1 MKPTLQSL
9 IITLLLALLGGH
21 SSLQAQTLLRCTE
34 FRTGRDMIDTKVQC
48 ALQDREGM
56 LWFGTNVGLCRYD
69 GQAFQNFCSTPENDS
84 PLTSNYVFEI
94 CEQPTQPGYIWVVTL
109 NQQVYRF
116 CIATSRFEP
125 VLPMLNVSSWT
136 RLMARRY
143 RRVLYPMAKNQAMWV
158 VLSDGSCARFTY
170 RDPSVNE
177 VWTVEEQGK
186 SRTLYN
192 IYEDQHGREWLLT
205 DRGPRIHGRGQVS
218 DYPFTMITEARDTVF
233 LGSKDGYLASYTDQ
247 GGLHFLE
254 QTDSLLFANEKQA
267 GELWPPA
274 DVIPCKG
281 EELPDEPLRELLV
294 DRQGNHWM
302 LGENALYRVSLQ
314 KRETSFLPIPIDDQV
329 GAILLEDANHLLF
342 GTMRQSV
349 IGRLNLSDGS
359 CQFLASDG
367 RWVNDVTSFTKG
379 AILSLCNTHD
389 GSLWVGTRRSG
400 LYRLSHGGVEHFMP
414 GDSLS
419 INSSTIRSMF
429 EDEYHRLW
437 IGTWGGGLN
446 GVNLQRRPY
455 VFNHRGNSLRS
466 YPGEEYNNVQSVS
479 GDNNGHIMVGTP
491 RGLLTF
497 SNKVKSPAELRYYIH
512 TRKSDNPNS
521 LPVNPV
527 TETFFDQE
535 GTPIVCTYGF
545 NTSVIRKG
553 SLLSDTA
560 YFETHYNLDF
570 PESNTVLSGTV
581 DRNGNIWTV
590 SERGIQ
596 RYHVSTGCFDFYH
609 TDDLGF
615 DIKMTDCAMR
625 SSSDGRMFVGAD
637 GGILTFHCDS
647 LRKSGFSPQVVFTDV
662 SVDGSHRL
670 TVHLASLD
678 FRPNSKRLHFGYWLE
693 GFDSHWQYT
702 DHPNLV
708 FTNLQP
714 GHYVLHARSIN
725 SEGSWTDNESTLPI
739 DIPMT
744 WDNSWYWT
752 YVLLALL
759 IMGAVLLYVVHRLQ
773 DRLHSEQQK
782 ASQLQLQLDETHQEL
797 QRTSV
802 ALDVA
807 KASIP
812 TTNGEDTDPENA
824 LPAIQE
830 PKTWGM
836 SITEIE
842 QMEEGDRQFLERIQQ
857 YVLENMGNPDLEV
870 GELADVSLVSR
881 TSFYRRLKQLSGLS
895 PVDFIRQQRIECAKS
910 LIVEGKDT
918 ISEIAYKV
926 GFSDPKYFSKC
937 FKKYVGL
944 TPQDYRQMVKA
955 EKKE

>member
-1 MKPTLQSL
+1 MKPILQPL
-9 IITLLLALLGGH
+9 IITLALYLL
-21 SSLQAQTLLRCTE
+21 SVIFPIQAQPLLRCTE
-34 FRTGRDMIDTKVQC
+34 FRAGRDMIDTKVQC

-69 GQAFQNFCSTPENDS
+69 GQAFQNFCSTPENDT

-136 RLMARRY
+136 RLMARRH
-143 RRVLYPMAKNQAMWV
+143 RRVLYPMEQNQAMWV
-158 VLSDGSCARFTY
+158 VLSDGLCARFSYQDLT
-170 RDPSVNE
+170 DNE

-192 IYEDQHGREWLLT
+192 IYEDQQGREWLLT

-218 DYPFTMITEARDTVF
+218 DYPFTMITEVRDTVY
-233 LGSKDGYLASYTDQ
+233 LGSRDGYQARYTDQ
-247 GGLHFLE
+247 EGLHFLE
-254 QTDSLLFANEKQA
+254 QADSLLFSQEKQA
-267 GELWPPA
+267 GAHWPPA
-274 DVIPCKG
+274 DVLPCNG
-281 EELPDEPLRELLV
+281 EELPEGPLRELLV

-302 LGENALYRVSLQ
+302 LGEDALYRLSLQ
-314 KRETSFLPIPIDDQV
+314 ERETQFLPLPIQDQV
-329 GAILLEDANHLLF
+329 GAILLEDVDHLLF
-342 GTMRQSV
+342 GTIRQSV
-349 IGRLNLSDGS
+349 IGRLDLTDGH
-359 CQFLASDG
+359 CQFLTPDG
-367 RWVNDVTSFTKG
+367 RWVSDVTSFAKG
-379 AILSLCNTHD
+379 AILSLCSTHD

-400 LYRLSHGGVEHFMP
+400 LYRLGQEGVEHYMP

-419 INSSTIRSMF
+419 INSSTIRSMY

-437 IGTWGGGLN
+437 IGTWGGGVN
-446 GVNLQRRPY
+446 GVNIQRRPY
-455 VFNHRGNSLRS
+455 VFYHRGNSLLS
-466 YPGEEYNNVQSVS
+466 YPGEEFNNVQSVS
-479 GDNNGHIMVGTP
+479 GDHDGQIMVGTP

-497 SNKVKSPAELRYYIH
+497 SSQVKSPAELRYYIH
-512 TRKSDNPNS
+512 TRQSDNPNS

-560 YFETHYNLDF
+560 YFETHYNHDF

-581 DRNGNIWTV
+581 DCHGNIWTV

-596 RYHVSTGCFDFYH
+596 RYHVTTGCFDFYH
-609 TDDLGF
+609 ADDLGY
-615 DIKMTDCAMR
+615 DIKMTDCTMR

-647 LRKSGFSPQVVFTDV
+647 LRKSGFRPQVVFTDV
-662 SVDGSHRL
+662 TLEGSRRL
-670 TVHLASLD
+670 SVHLASLD
-678 FRPNSKRLHFGYWLE
+678 FRPNSKRQHFGYWLE
-693 GFDSHWQYT
+693 GFDPHWRFT
-702 DHPNLV
+702 DHSNLE

-725 SEGSWTDNESTLPI
+725 SEGSWTENEATLPI

-744 WDNSWYWT
+744 WDNSWYWS

-759 IMGAVLLYVVHRLQ
+759 VMAAVVWYVAHRLQERLRIEQQQAVLL
-773 DRLHSEQQK
+773 QQ
-782 ASQLQLQLDETHQEL
+782 QLDETHQEL

-807 KASIP
+807 KASI
-812 TTNGEDTDPENA
+812 TATGDEAADQENT
-824 LPAIQE
+824 LTPLQE

-836 SITEIE
+836 STTEME
-842 QMEEGDRQFLERIQQ
+842 QMHEGDRQFLERIQQ
-857 YVLENMGNPDLEV
+857 YVLEHMGNPDMEV

-895 PVDFIRQQRIECAKS
+895 PVDFIRQQRIECAKT
-910 LIVEGKDT
+910 LIVEGKET
-918 ISEIAYKV
+918 ISEIAYRV

-937 FKKYVGL
+937 FKKHVGL

-955 EKKE
+955 EKQG